1 MMKSHETI
9 SSKDNATL
17 KRVRRLLRSRSYRA
31 ENSAFVMEG
40 LNCAEALFGG
50 QTRYTPEVLLLS
62 QSFASSRAGE
72 ELLERAQGARVLIV
86 DDRLLDSLADV
97 RTSQGVMA
105 IVGIPPPH
113 PVPPYSG
120 SYILLDAIADP
131 GNMGTIIRSAAGLGV
146 DGLLLYGDCV
156 DIYNPKCLRST
167 AGLLPFV
174 RITQIAETDLDCIIA
189 AGAQLLVA
197 EGGHGDSLHDWSPSA
212 DCIIA
217 IGNEAHGV
225 CESIRR
231 RATGS
236 LRIPLEA
243 VCESLNAAVAAAII
257 MYQISKSRRKNFQ
270 SLDNLC

>member
-1 MMKSHETI
+1 MQQI
-9 SSKDNATL
+9 CSKDNPKFKA
-17 KRVRRLLRSRSYRA
+17 VRALLRSKKQR
-31 ENSAFVMEG
+31 EQSARFVMEG
-40 LNCAEALFGG
+40 VRAL
-50 QTRYTPEVLLLS
+50 S
-62 QSFASSRAGE
+62 A
-72 ELLERAQGARVLIV
+72 
-86 DDRLLDSLADV
+86 LADGTALPHYRLRELWISDKADEASLPCLQEKEV
-97 RTSQGVMA
+97 SLFRISHAAMEQLSDCCTSQGLLGV
-105 IVGIPPPH
+105 VEH
-113 PVPPYSG
+113 TPVPLQIDPEQG
-120 SYILLDAIADP
+120 SYLLLDGLTDP